1 MKCHQ
6 VTLLVFGGEQKSCE
20 NKKEKRNEIRDGV
33 SKRKYLKTFICKT
46 IILKVKRQHT
56 KEKKI

>member
-33 SKRKYLKTFICKT
+33 SKRKYLKTYLKI
-46 IILKVKRQHT
+46 IILTVKRQLT